1 MREDGRLPLGRQ
13 RREQLQLHRG
23 IGDVIL
29 AANNMGDREIDV
41 VDDRGQRIKETAVLA
56 DQHRVGQRSAVD
68 MRLAADKIAPGHQLV
83 FEHKAPVRAPA
94 LGLPARARLWRS
106 MQRGAVVNGRRPAR
120 LLHLAAALQLLGR
133 LIARVEP
140 AHRAQAIRRRLV
152 KRAAV
157 GLAKREIRDDPEP
170 GEINLD
176 FPRESLGGAGEISVI
191 ETKHESSIVLRRE
204 ETIE

>member
-1 MREDGRLPLGRQ
+1 M
-13 RREQLQLHRG
+13 
-23 IGDVIL
+23 IL

-68 MRLAADKIAPGHQLV
+68 MRLAADKIAPGRRFV
-83 FEHKAPVRAPA
+83 FEHEAPVRAPA

-106 MQRGAVVNGRRPAR
+106 VQRRAVVNGRRAAR

-140 AHRAQAIRRRLV
+140 AHRAQAIRRRLI